1 VQLRVAIAA
10 AAALAAC
17 DRRRDKPPADLQ
29 AAPQP
34 SPADPAIA
42 PHAPQA
48 APADPA
54 TAPHAPQAAPVLRP
68 VAELREPAVLVEG
81 TRRIALWVGEAG
93 WYEPDAGGLAAQPL
107 IGSAIARTRA
117 ELGEPTDVFL
127 GARPILAGGPEH
139 RERFVR
145 FQPAPREIALH
156 GLLVQVAAAGPLDVW
171 RYEHELRTELATVD
185 ASGTIAPLPGLPR
198 IGPDV
203 AARSPVGKKAC
214 AAPKVRDPAGA
225 GDAVLALVTECHPA
239 APVRIATYRWPGP
252 AREVATLGSLA
263 ELDLQI
269 DRLLATRDGGPIL
282 VGRRGDAAV
291 VVRIGPGGR
300 PAAARGPTG
309 VTAIT
314 HAAVA
319 DDGAVWLRTLGP
331 GDPDRDR
338 VAILRDGAPVA
349 LASPAG
355 APLRAESL
363 ALDGRLGIVVL
374 AAGGAARWLLAER
387 PPASQPLV
395 LPAR

>member
-1 VQLRVAIAA
+1 MQLRVAIAA
-10 AAALAAC
+10 AAAAAATALAAC
-17 DRRRDKPPADLQ
+17 DRSRDGAPAP
-29 AAPQP
+29 AAP
-34 SPADPAIA
+34 
-42 PHAPQA
+42 
-48 APADPA
+48 
-54 TAPHAPQAAPVLRP
+54 APVLRP
-68 VAELREPAVLVEG
+68 VAELREGAVLVEG
-81 TRRIALWVGEAG
+81 TRRIALWVGDAG
-93 WYEPDAGGLAAQPL
+93 WYEPDARGLAARPRV
-107 IGSAIARTRA
+107 GSALARARA
-117 ELGEPTDVFL
+117 ELGEPADVFL
-127 GARPILAGGPEH
+127 GTRPILAGGAEH

-145 FQPAPREIALH
+145 FEPAPREIALH

-171 RYEHELRTELATVD
+171 RHEHALRTELATVD
-185 ASGTIAPLPGLPR
+185 ASGAIAPLPGLPR
-198 IGPDV
+198 IGPDID
-203 AARSPVGKKAC
+203 ARSPVGKKAC
-214 AAPKVRDPAGA
+214 AAPKVRDLAGT

-269 DRLLATRDGGPIL
+269 DRLLATRDGAPIL

-291 VVRIGPGGR
+291 VIRIGAGGR

-331 GDPDRDR
+331 GAPDRDR
-338 VAILRDGAPVA
+338 ASIVRDGAPVS

-363 ALDGRLGIVVL
+363 ALDGRLGVVVL
-374 AAGGAARWLLAER
+374 AAGGDARWLLAER
-387 PPASQPLV
+387 PPSGQPIV